1 MAALADVMRVLSASE
16 TERWLFTLGNHE
28 MYNFSRQQLRDGV
41 HASGASR
48 PFRCANEDGAFY
60 HSFSPHPRWRVVVL
74 DPYDV
79 SVYRHG
85 RGMGLCEDAVALL
98 CKHNHNAREYVA
110 SNPDVFTSEKMS
122 HFPYFD
128 GLEGLNKRWVPFNGG
143 VGDAQ
148 LAWLADEL
156 AAAAAQE
163 QRVLVFSH
171 LLLHP
176 STSAGGGKTLLWNYD
191 AVLDV
196 LGASAQ
202 RGHPVAAVFS
212 GHQHQGGF
220 HTCED
225 TGTHFVV
232 LESPLL
238 AEPVDPAASSGAE
251 AGPYAVVDV
260 SENCLRLTGNGL
272 ADSPLFRDAKAMLC
286 EASAQR
292 CKVKELALVP
302 NVARL

>member
-1 MAALADVMRVLSASE
+1 MA
-16 TERWLFTLGNHE
+16 
-28 MYNFSRQQLRDGV
+28 
-41 HASGASR
+41 
-48 PFRCANEDGAFY
+48 
-60 HSFSPHPRWRVVVL
+60 
-74 DPYDV
+74 
-79 SVYRHG
+79 
-85 RGMGLCEDAVALL
+85 
-98 CKHNHNAREYVA
+98 
-110 SNPDVFTSEKMS
+110 
-122 HFPYFD
+122 
-128 GLEGLNKRWVPFNGG
+128 

-238 AEPVDPAASSGAE
+238 AEPALYAVGQTFLSFQWDILLLEANALAVLLPLSAFEPRPVRVARGDALTTPPPAIMWAFRALFFKLMLLSGTVKLQSRCPTWLGLTALDYHFATQCIPTPLAQLAHGTPAALRRFGVAFTLFVEGPGTLLIVLPGICRELRLVSLWAQGLLQRDAVQSPIVPSSVRPAGTRRGARVPPP
-251 AGPYAVVDV
+251 AGPD
-260 SENCLRLTGNGL
+260 EQLLN
-272 ADSPLFRDAKAMLC
+272 
-286 EASAQR
+286 
-292 CKVKELALVP
+292 
-302 NVARL
+302 ARGARRRM